1 MLVILIC
8 FTLSKRAKCKELRWC
23 QSYCN
28 LCKYWPFS
36 PHVSWL
42 SMNKINGWTKNLS
55 AIQSFFNGFICLR
68 LFIPWVFILILPL
81 VITPLSC
88 DTHFFPQLWILLF
101 HSTKISAV
109 LLKSEDLGLHFY
121 MRKKV
126 PVKIE
131 LLLIKKKLP
140 FSIKKILDVKLPFF

>member
-42 SMNKINGWTKNLS
+42 SMNEINGWTKNLS

-68 LFIPWVFILILPL
+68 LFVPWVFNFNFTSGNNTSILRY
-81 VITPLSC
+81 S
-88 DTHFFPQLWILLF
+88 FFSSIMNSF
-101 HSTKISAV
+101 VSFNKNFCSSFEIRRSRFTF
-109 LLKSEDLGLHFY
+109 LHEKEGTSKDRTSFN
-121 MRKKV
+121 
-126 PVKIE
+126 
-131 LLLIKKKLP
+131 
-140 FSIKKILDVKLPFF
+140 

>member
-36 PHVSWL
+36 PHVSWV

-109 LLKSEDLGLHFY
+109 LLNWRRSRFTFLHE
-121 MRKKV
+121 KEGTSL
-126 PVKIE
+126 E
-131 LLLIKKKLP
+131 LLFNKKNLP